1 MTITLLLGVEAGA
14 SEPKGK
20 GILKQMV
27 HFLET
32 KESPDSVSY
41 QGLLNI
47 KLDDDL
53 LSHGISHTTIGDG
66 AFHF

>member
-1 MTITLLLGVEAGA
+1 MRVFDK
-14 SEPKGK
+14 EPHTWERF
-20 GILKQMV
+20 LDRR

-32 KESPDSVSY
+32 KKSPDSVSY